1 MVLNEINQRKK
12 KKDPNNRL
20 LLEALEFPTLICLKI
35 LKFLDVSVLESNQD
49 KINQLKKDKNFIHIK
64 TYNYSNDIKK
74 NYYDYVLECAGSVK
88 TIQHAFKFINYSGKV
103 IFASHPKFKS
113 KISIDPHELIKGK
126 K

>member
-12 KKDPNNRL
+12 KDPNNRL
-20 LLEALEFPTLICLKI
+20 GGIGVSTLICLKI

-74 NYYDYVLECAGSVK
+74 L
-88 TIQHAFKFINYSGKV
+88 
-103 IFASHPKFKS
+103 
-113 KISIDPHELIKGK
+113 L
-126 K
+126 